1 MCEIKSSTYNVD
13 IYRFNTPP
21 DGNGGSRGESDMN
34 QCIQVNK
41 VDNATF
47 LSKEEG
53 NPRDVA
59 EERILDDLPLQLNEN
74 EYLQGIVTENT
85 SDNPPFPPKEEEH
98 PRDLTE
104 EKKRNSWSM

>member
-13 IYRFNTPP
+13 IYRFNAPP

-34 QCIQVNK
+34 QCIQENE

-47 LSKEEG
+47 VSKEEG

-59 EERILDDLPLQLNEN
+59 EERILDDLPLPLNEDKH
-74 EYLQGIVTENT
+74 LQGIITEIGRA
-85 SDNPPFPPKEEEH
+85 H
-98 PRDLTE
+98 V
-104 EKKRNSWSM
+104 